1 MKIEQLI
8 SAVNESINNEAFSDL
23 ARKEKELAA
32 NRTAPVTKPT
42 PNFTVVP
49 GGKGAGA
56 QTQQAT
62 NPVSFGKGTAMPIN
76 PITVPGAGTSA
87 VPATTPTTS
96 PTTQPTTT
104 PDEPGKFKKAWDYA
118 NSKQSGADL
127 QKFGAGMADAGAS
140 LSRGAQTVAQGTGN
154 LVKGVSQGAASAVKG
169 IGDVACQA
177 VGGAAQT
184 VGAGIGGAIH
194 GFKAARAGQQFGG
207 GGTAGAPGAPVSK
220 GGGGAPSPQSAAGA
234 DAGGSDELAQL
245 KSTLQTMDQRLRR
258 AGI

>member
-32 NRTAPVTKPT
+32 NRTAPVTKPS
-42 PNFTVVP
+42 PNLTVVP
-49 GGKGAGA
+49 GGKGTGA

-62 NPVSFGKGTAMPIN
+62 NPVSFGQGTAMPIN

-87 VPATTPTTS
+87 VPTTTPTTA
-96 PTTQPTTT
+96 PTTQTTT
-104 PDEPGKFKKAWDYA
+104 PAEPGKFKKAWDYA

-127 QKFGAGMADAGAS
+127 QKFGAGMVDAGGS

-169 IGDVACQA
+169 MGDVASQA

-207 GGTAGAPGAPVSK
+207 GGTAGAPGAPVSS
-220 GGGGAPSPQSAAGA
+220 GGGSTSPQSAAGA
-234 DAGGSDELAQL
+234 DAGGGDELAQL

>member
-8 SAVNESINNEAFSDL
+8 SAVNESVNNEAFADL
-23 ARKEKELAA
+23 ARKEKEMAA
-32 NRTAPVTKPT
+32 NRTAPVTKPA
-42 PNFTVVP
+42 PNLTVVP
-49 GGKGAGA
+49 GGKGTGV

-76 PITVPGAGTSA
+76 PVTVPGAGTSA
-87 VPATTPTTS
+87 VPATTPTTA
-96 PTTQPTTT
+96 PTTT
-104 PDEPGKFKKAWDYA
+104 TEPTAKTGKFKKAWDYA
-118 NSKQSGADL
+118 NSQQSGADL

-169 IGDVACQA
+169 IGDVASQA

-207 GGTAGAPGAPVSK
+207 GGTAGAPGAPVSS
-220 GGGGAPSPQSAAGA
+220 GGSAPSPQSAAGA